1 MVKFKSKNKVK
12 PEFNM
17 ASMTDMIFLLLIFF
31 MLTSNLVTPT
41 ALPINLPSTKKDQT
55 VIEIQKVNI
64 SITKDARYY
73 VNDNEVQASELESIL
88 SREFKGE
95 GYEKGDT
102 QVPVAILYID
112 KEVAVEHLVKV
123 AGIVNS
129 LGAKISLAT
138 KQEE

>member
-1 MVKFKSKNKVK
+1 MVQFKAKNKVK
-12 PEFNM
+12 PDFNM
-17 ASMTDMIFLLLIFF
+17 ASMTDLVFLLLIFF

-55 VIEIQKVNI
+55 IIEIQKVNI
-64 SITKDARYY
+64 SITKDERYY
-73 VNDNEVQASELESIL
+73 INDDEVQESELENVL
-88 SREFKGE
+88 AREFKGE
-95 GYEKGDT
+95 KYEKGDA